1 MKNNSEKRIL
11 RACLVSSIYL
21 STHNKNV
28 LVIVIS
34 ISRKHEITDIECR
47 QTLLDLCFI
56 VLITIKT
63 IIKRNS
69 MSTKVVVIYKR
80 PHECKKSNKT
90 KQYSTCKICLIEV
103 SKI

>member
-1 MKNNSEKRIL
+1 M
-11 RACLVSSIYL
+11 

-28 LVIVIS
+28 SDIIIR

-56 VLITIKT
+56 VLITIKLT
-63 IIKRNS
+63 IKCNS

-90 KQYSTCKICLIEV
+90 KQYSTCKVCLIEV